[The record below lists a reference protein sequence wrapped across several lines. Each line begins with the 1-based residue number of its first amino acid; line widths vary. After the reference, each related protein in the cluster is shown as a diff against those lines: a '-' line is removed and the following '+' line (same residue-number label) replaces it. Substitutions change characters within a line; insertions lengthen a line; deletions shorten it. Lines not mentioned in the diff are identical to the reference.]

1 MSTTLASPMQCV
13 MTVRTLSID
22 GVQKANSG
30 HPGAP
35 MGLAPVGW
43 QLFSRHLRHSPS
55 QPEWPNR
62 DRFVLSNGHASMLL
76 YSLLHLTGYD
86 LPMEEIKRFR
96 QLHSITPGH
105 PERIETPGVE
115 VTTGPLG
122 QGMSNAVGLAL
133 AEEMLAARYNRPG
146 HDIVDHRTWFIAGD
160 GCFMEG
166 ISHEAASLAGHLQ
179 LGKLIGIYDDNK
191 VSLDAMTAKSYS
203 DDVPMRFEA
212 YGWRV
217 LHIEDPNTDL
227 DEIDRVMDEAQ
238 DSDGRPTLI
247 IAPTHIGYGS
257 PHKQDS
263 PKSHGNPLGE
273 DEVELVKEFY
283 GWPIEPTFLVP
294 PEVDLWKA
302 ELVERGRQ
310 LEREWQD
317 ALAAYAQAF
326 PTEAA
331 ELERVLSGQLPAD
344 WEESLPTY
352 TTDDKAEATRAW
364 GGEVINAFAPSVPEF
379 VQGAAD
385 LSGSTKTTIKDG
397 GDVAAGDFSGRNIY
411 FGVREH
417 GMGAIANGM
426 TAHGGLRVACST
438 FFQFYDYMK
447 NTVRLAA
454 LMQLGTIFV
463 YTHDSIGL
471 GEDGPT
477 HQQVEN
483 LAALRAVPNCVTFRP
498 ADGNEVAGAWR
509 VALERTEGP
518 TALVLSRQSMPN
530 VGGSADVSRGAYVV
544 ADGNDAVLLATGSEV
559 QVALGARDLLA
570 GNGIGAR
577 VVSMPSFELFRAQD
591 QAYRDSVLPPDISR
605 RVSVEAASSFGWHEW
620 VGDRGAIVG
629 LDRFGESAP
638 AADVMTD
645 LGITPERVAE
655 AARGLAA

>member
-55 QPEWPNR
+55 SPDWPDR

-86 LPMEEIKRFR
+86 LPMEEIQRFR
-96 QLHSITPGH
+96 QLHSATPGH

-122 QGMSNAVGLAL
+122 QGMSNAAGLAL
-133 AEEMLAARYNRPG
+133 AEEMLAAHYNRPG
-146 HDIVDHRTWFIAGD
+146 HEIINHRTWFIAGD

-166 ISHEAASLAGHLQ
+166 ISHEAASFAGHLK

-203 DDVPMRFEA
+203 DDVPMRFES

-217 LHIEDPNTDL
+217 LQIEDPNTDL
-227 DEIDRVMDEAQ
+227 DEIDRVMAEAQ
-238 DSDGRPTLI
+238 ESDGRPTLI
-247 IAPTHIGYGS
+247 MAPTHIGYGS

-263 PKSHGNPLGE
+263 PKSHGNPLGQE
-273 DEVELVKEFY
+273 EVALVKEFY
-283 GWPIEPTFLVP
+283 GWPTGPTFLVP
-294 PEVDLWKA
+294 PEVDLWKG
-302 ELVERGRQ
+302 EVVERGKE
-310 LEREWQD
+310 LEREWQASFD
-317 ALAAYAQAF
+317 AYAAEF
-326 PTEAA
+326 PTEAK
-331 ELERVLSGQLPAD
+331 EFSRVLAGDLPD
-344 WEESLPTY
+344 GWEASLPTF
-352 TTDDKAEATRAW
+352 TPDDKPEATRAW

-385 LSGSTKTTIKDG
+385 LSGSTKTTIKDA
-397 GDVAAGDFSGRNIY
+397 GDVATGDFSGRNIY

-438 FFQFYDYMK
+438 FLQFYDYMK

-483 LAALRAVPNCVTFRP
+483 LAALRAVPDLVTIRP

-509 VALERTEGP
+509 VALERTGGP
-518 TALVLSRQSMPN
+518 TALVLSRQAMPN

-544 ADGNDAVLLATGSEV
+544 ADGDDAVLLGTGSEV
-559 QVALGARDLLA
+559 QVALAAKELLA
-570 GNGIGAR
+570 GSGISAR
-577 VVSMPSFELFRAQD
+577 VVSVPSFELFRAQD
-591 QAYRDSVLPPDISR
+591 RTYRDSVLPPGIAA
-605 RVSVEAASSFGWHEW
+605 RVSVEAATSFGWHEW
-620 VGDRGAIVG
+620 VGDGGAIVG
-629 LDRFGESAP
+629 LDRFGKSAP
-638 AADVMTD
+638 APEVMKD
-645 LGITPERVAE
+645 LGITPEAVAE
-655 AARGLAA
+655 AARGLV